1 MAQSTAKLT
10 YEENGVG
17 NKESLLNVVT
27 NISPEETPYL
37 SKFGKSKASNTLHS
51 WLTDSLDD
59 PANSG
64 HIEGADYSFSKP
76 GARTRLSNDT
86 QIFVTPV
93 EVSRSQ
99 MAADAAG
106 IDNEFTYQVAKKMKE
121 HAIKIEKA
129 LVSGT
134 GNSGATGT
142 GRLLKGVDSWIT
154 TNVETGT
161 GTGSEALTEDMFN
174 DNLQDIW
181 EAGGSP
187 KSAYANGTQKRAI
200 STFTGSATKSVEA
213 STKEIVTGVD
223 VYDSDFG
230 RIKIY
235 PHRRLPT
242 DTVHILDENLWKVAI
257 YRPTEKIDVAV
268 VGSAKRMVIE
278 TELTLEAR
286 QEAGNGSITDLS

>member
-1 MAQSTAKLT
+1 MAADTAKLT
-10 YEENGVG
+10 YEENGKG

-27 NISPEETPYL
+27 NISPDETPYL
-37 SKFGKSKASNTLHS
+37 SKFGKSKATNTLHS
-51 WLTDSLDD
+51 WLTDSLSD
-59 PANSG
+59 PTNSG
-64 HIEGADYSFSKP
+64 HVEGADYSFTKP

-106 IDNEFTYQVAKKMKE
+106 VDNEFSYQVAKAMKE

-134 GNSGATGT
+134 GNSGGTGT
-142 GRLLKGVDSWIT
+142 ARLLKGVDSWIT
-154 TNVETGT
+154 TNKETGT

-181 EAGGSP
+181 TQGGNP

-200 STFTGSATKSVEA
+200 SAFTGGATKNVDA
-213 STKEIVTGVD
+213 LGKEVVKGID
-223 VYDSDFG
+223 IYDSDFG

-242 DTVHILDENLWKVAI
+242 DTVHILDENLWKVAV

-278 TELTLEAR
+278 SELTLESR
-286 QEAGNGSITDLS
+286 QEAGNGKIVGLS